1 MMPVVGDLISAGKDL
16 IKSYF
21 PPDMTAEQRAQA
33 EAQLV
38 SMEQKARAQ
47 AMDFQAEMEDQLTER
62 LKTDMASDS
71 WLSKNIRP
79 LVLVYLMAAWTI
91 FAGFSMYEQQVDPAY
106 VEMLKQMLM
115 AAFGFY
121 FVSRGAEKITQIL
134 KGSPRSRRTKANG

>member
-47 AMDFQAEMEDQLTER
+47 AMEFQAEMEDQLTER

-79 LVLVYLMAAWTI
+79 LVLVYLMGAWTI
-91 FAGFSMYEQQVDPAY
+91 FAGFSMYEQQVDAAY

-134 KGSPRSRRTKANG
+134 TGSSRSRKAKASG

>member
-1 MMPVVGDLISAGKDL
+1 
-16 IKSYF
+16 
-21 PPDMTAEQRAQA
+21 
-33 EAQLV
+33 
-38 SMEQKARAQ
+38 ME
-47 AMDFQAEMEDQLTER
+47 FQAQMEGELTER

-91 FAGFSMYEQQVDPAY
+91 FAGFSMYEQEVDPVY

-134 KGSPRSRRTKANG
+134 RGPGKKKG

>member
-1 MMPVVGDLISAGKDL
+1 MMPVVGDLIAAGKDL

-21 PPDMTAEQRAQA
+21 PPDMSPEERAKA
-33 EAQLV
+33 EAQLAAL
-38 SMEQKARAQ
+38 EQKAKAQ
-47 AMDFQAEMEDQLTER
+47 ALDFQVEMEDQLTER

-91 FAGFSMYEQQVDPAY
+91 FAGFSMYEQEVDPAY

-134 KGSPRSRRTKANG
+134 KGSPRSSKAKASG

>member
-1 MMPVVGDLISAGKDL
+1 MMPVVGDLITAGKDL

-21 PPDMTAEQRAQA
+21 PPDMPPEERAKA

-38 SMEQKARAQ
+38 GLEQKARAQ
-47 AMDFQAEMEDQLTER
+47 AMDFQAEMENQLTER
-62 LKTDMASDS
+62 LRTDMASDS

-91 FAGFSMYEQQVDPAY
+91 FAGFSMYEQEVDPAY

-134 KGSPRSRRTKANG
+134 TGSSRSRKAKASG

>member
-21 PPDMTAEQRAQA
+21 PPDMSPEERAKA
-33 EAQLV
+33 EAQLA
-38 SMEQKARAQ
+38 SLEQKAKAQ
-47 AMDFQAEMEDQLTER
+47 AMDFQAEMEGQLTER

-106 VEMLKQMLM
+106 VQMLKQMLM

-134 KGSPRSRRTKANG
+134 AGSSRSRKAKASG

>member
-1 MMPVVGDLISAGKDL
+1 MMPFVGDLVSAGKDL

-21 PPDMTAEQRAQA
+21 PPDMSPEERAKA
-33 EAQLV
+33 EARLAE
-38 SMEQKARAQ
+38 MESQAKAQ
-47 AMDFQAEMEDQLTER
+47 AMDFQAQMEGELTER

-91 FAGFSMYEQQVDPAY
+91 FAGFSMYEQEVDPAY

-134 KGSPRSRRTKANG
+134 KGPSAKQQGKASG